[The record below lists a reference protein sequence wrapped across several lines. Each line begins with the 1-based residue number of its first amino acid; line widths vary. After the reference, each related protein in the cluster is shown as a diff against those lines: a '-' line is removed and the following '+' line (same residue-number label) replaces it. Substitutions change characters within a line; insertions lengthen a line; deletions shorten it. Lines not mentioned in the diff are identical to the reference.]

1 MNILI
6 LHGPNLN
13 MLGVKS
19 STNNETLTLDKLNK
33 KLRLHVRNSNV
44 KLKIIQTHKEYIAL
58 NFIQRNRNKA
68 NGLIIIPTSWAKYN
82 QTILETIVL
91 SNMKTATVY
100 FDEPYNLG
108 TNENES
114 ILISKNIKSFVGDP
128 IESITCLLYT
138 SPSPRDGLL
147 SRMPSSA

>member
-19 STNNETLTLDKLNK
+19 STNNQTLTLDRLNK
-33 KLRLHVRNSNV
+33 KIRMHVRNSNI

-100 FDEPYNLG
+100 FEEPYNLG
-108 TNENES
+108 TSENES
-114 ILISKNIKSFVGDP
+114 ILISKNIKSFVGKP
-128 IESITCLLYT
+128 IESITKAIDYIKT
-138 SPSPRDGLL
+138 
-147 SRMPSSA
+147 

>member
-33 KLRLHVRNSNV
+33 KLRLHVRNRNI

-108 TNENES
+108 TSENQS
-114 ILISKNIKSFVGDP
+114 ILISKNIKSFVGTP
-128 IESITCLLYT
+128 IESITTAIDYIKT
-138 SPSPRDGLL
+138 
-147 SRMPSSA
+147 

>member
-33 KLRLHVRNSNV
+33 KLRLHVRNRNI

-128 IESITCLLYT
+128 IESITTAIDYIKT
-138 SPSPRDGLL
+138 
-147 SRMPSSA
+147 

>member
-19 STNNETLTLDKLNK
+19 SKINERLTLDKLNK
-33 KLRLHVRNSNV
+33 KLRLHVRNTNI

-82 QTILETIVL
+82 QTILETIIV
-91 SNMKTATVY
+91 SDIKTAAVY

-108 TNENES
+108 TSENDS
-114 ILISKNIKSFVGDP
+114 ILISKNIKSFVGGP
-128 IESITCLLYT
+128 IEAITKAIDYIKNIN
-138 SPSPRDGLL
+138 D
-147 SRMPSSA
+147 

>member
-33 KLRLHVRNSNV
+33 KLRLHVRNSNI

-68 NGLIIIPTSWAKYN
+68 NGLIIIPTSWARYN

-108 TNENES
+108 TSENES
-114 ILISKNIKSFVGDP
+114 ILISKNIKSFVGTP
-128 IESITCLLYT
+128 IESITTAIDYIKT
-138 SPSPRDGLL
+138 
-147 SRMPSSA
+147 

>member
-33 KLRLHVRNSNV
+33 KLRLHVRNSNI

-128 IESITCLLYT
+128 IESITTAIDYIKT
-138 SPSPRDGLL
+138 
-147 SRMPSSA
+147 

>member
-33 KLRLHVRNSNV
+33 KLRLHVRNNNI

-68 NGLIIIPTSWAKYN
+68 DGLIIIPTSWAKYN
-82 QTILETIVL
+82 QTILETIIL

-108 TNENES
+108 TSEDES

-128 IESITCLLYT
+128 IESITTAIDYIKT
-138 SPSPRDGLL
+138 
-147 SRMPSSA
+147 

>member
-19 STNNETLTLDKLNK
+19 SKNNERLTLDKLNK
-33 KLRLHVRNSNV
+33 KLRLHVRSTNI

-82 QTILETIVL
+82 QTILETIIV
-91 SNMKTATVY
+91 SDIKTAAVY

-108 TNENES
+108 TSENDS
-114 ILISKNIKSFVGDP
+114 ILISKNIKSFVGRP
-128 IESITCLLYT
+128 IEAITKAIDYIKNINE
-138 SPSPRDGLL
+138 
-147 SRMPSSA
+147 

>member
-33 KLRLHVRNSNV
+33 KLRLHVRNSNI

-68 NGLIIIPTSWAKYN
+68 NGLIIIPTSWARYN

-108 TNENES
+108 TSENES

-128 IESITCLLYT
+128 IESITTAIDYIKT
-138 SPSPRDGLL
+138 
-147 SRMPSSA
+147 

>member
-19 STNNETLTLDKLNK
+19 STNNKTLTLDKLNK
-33 KLRLHVRNSNV
+33 KLRLHVRNSNI

-68 NGLIIIPTSWAKYN
+68 DGLIIIPTSWAKYN
-82 QTILETIVL
+82 QTILETIIL
-91 SNMKTATVY
+91 SDMKTATVY

-108 TNENES
+108 TSENES
-114 ILISKNIKSFVGDP
+114 ILISKNIKSFVGTP
-128 IESITCLLYT
+128 IESITMAIDYIKV
-138 SPSPRDGLL
+138 
-147 SRMPSSA
+147 

>member
-33 KLRLHVRNSNV
+33 NLRLHVINSNI

-100 FDEPYNLG
+100 FNEPYSLG
-108 TNENES
+108 TSENES
-114 ILISKNIKSFVGDP
+114 ILISKNIKSFVGTP
-128 IESITCLLYT
+128 IESITTAIDYIKT
-138 SPSPRDGLL
+138 
-147 SRMPSSA
+147 

>member
-19 STNNETLTLDKLNK
+19 STNNQTLTLDKLNK
-33 KLRLHVRNSNV
+33 KLRLHVRNTNI

-100 FDEPYNLG
+100 FDEPYSLG
-108 TNENES
+108 TSENES

-128 IESITCLLYT
+128 VESITTAIDYIK
-138 SPSPRDGLL
+138 
-147 SRMPSSA
+147 A

>member
-33 KLRLHVRNSNV
+33 KLRLHVRNSNI

-91 SNMKTATVY
+91 SNMKTAAVY

-108 TNENES
+108 TSENES
-114 ILISKNIKSFVGDP
+114 ILISKNIKSFVGTP
-128 IESITCLLYT
+128 IESITTAIDYIKT
-138 SPSPRDGLL
+138 
-147 SRMPSSA
+147 

>member
-1 MNILI
+1 
-6 LHGPNLN
+6 

-33 KLRLHVRNSNV
+33 KLRLHVRNSNI

-100 FDEPYNLG
+100 FDEPYSLG
-108 TNENES
+108 TSENES

-128 IESITCLLYT
+128 VESITTAIDYIK
-138 SPSPRDGLL
+138 
-147 SRMPSSA
+147 A

>member
-33 KLRLHVRNSNV
+33 KLRLHVRNSNI

-82 QTILETIVL
+82 QTILETIIL

-100 FDEPYNLG
+100 FDEPYSLG
-108 TNENES
+108 TSENES
-114 ILISKNIKSFVGDP
+114 ILISKNIKSFVGTP
-128 IESITCLLYT
+128 IESITTAIDYIKT
-138 SPSPRDGLL
+138 
-147 SRMPSSA
+147 

>member
-13 MLGVKS
+13 MLGMKS

-33 KLRLHVRNSNV
+33 KLRLHVRNRNI

-108 TNENES
+108 TSENES
-114 ILISKNIKSFVGDP
+114 ILISKNIKSFVGTP
-128 IESITCLLYT
+128 IESITTAIDYIKT
-138 SPSPRDGLL
+138 
-147 SRMPSSA
+147 

>member
-33 KLRLHVRNSNV
+33 KLRLHVRNSNI

-91 SNMKTATVY
+91 SNMKTAAVY

-108 TNENES
+108 TSENES
-114 ILISKNIKSFVGDP
+114 ILISKNIKSFVGTP
-128 IESITCLLYT
+128 VESITTAIDYIKT
-138 SPSPRDGLL
+138 
-147 SRMPSSA
+147 

>member
-19 STNNETLTLDKLNK
+19 STNNGTLTLDKLNK
-33 KLRLHVRNSNV
+33 KLRLHVRNSNI

-100 FDEPYNLG
+100 FDEPYSLG
-108 TNENES
+108 TSENES

-128 IESITCLLYT
+128 VESITTAIDYIK
-138 SPSPRDGLL
+138 
-147 SRMPSSA
+147 A

>member
-33 KLRLHVRNSNV
+33 KLRLHVRNSNI
-44 KLKIIQTHKEYIAL
+44 KLKIVQTHKEYIAL

-68 NGLIIIPTSWAKYN
+68 NGLIIVPTSWAKYN

-100 FDEPYNLG
+100 FDEPYSLG
-108 TNENES
+108 TSQNES
-114 ILISKNIKSFVGDP
+114 ILISKNIKSFVGTP
-128 IESITCLLYT
+128 IESITTAIDYIKI
-138 SPSPRDGLL
+138 
-147 SRMPSSA
+147 

>member
-33 KLRLHVRNSNV
+33 KLRLYVRNSNI

-68 NGLIIIPTSWAKYN
+68 DGLIIIPTSWAKYN
-82 QTILETIVL
+82 QTILETIIL

-108 TNENES
+108 TCESES
-114 ILISKNIKSFVGDP
+114 ILISKNIKSFVGTP
-128 IESITCLLYT
+128 IESITTAIDYIKT
-138 SPSPRDGLL
+138 
-147 SRMPSSA
+147 

>member
-33 KLRLHVRNSNV
+33 KLRLHVRNSNI

-91 SNMKTATVY
+91 SNMKTATIY
-100 FDEPYNLG
+100 FDEPYSLG
-108 TNENES
+108 TSENES

-128 IESITCLLYT
+128 VESITTAIDYIK
-138 SPSPRDGLL
+138 
-147 SRMPSSA
+147 A

>member
-33 KLRLHVRNSNV
+33 KLRLHVRNSNI

-100 FDEPYNLG
+100 FEEPYNLG
-108 TNENES
+108 TSENES
-114 ILISKNIKSFVGDP
+114 ILISKNIKSFVGKP
-128 IESITCLLYT
+128 IESITKAIDYIKT
-138 SPSPRDGLL
+138 
-147 SRMPSSA
+147 

>member
-33 KLRLHVRNSNV
+33 RLRLHVRNSNI

-68 NGLIIIPTSWAKYN
+68 NGLIIIPTSWARYN

-108 TNENES
+108 TSENES

-128 IESITCLLYT
+128 IKSITTAIDYIKT
-138 SPSPRDGLL
+138 
-147 SRMPSSA
+147 

>member
-33 KLRLHVRNSNV
+33 KLRLHVRNSNI

-82 QTILETIVL
+82 QTIFETIVL
-91 SNMKTATVY
+91 SNMKTAAVY

-108 TNENES
+108 TSENES
-114 ILISKNIKSFVGDP
+114 ILISKNIKSFVGTP
-128 IESITCLLYT
+128 IDSITTAIDYIKT
-138 SPSPRDGLL
+138 
-147 SRMPSSA
+147 

>member
-33 KLRLHVRNSNV
+33 KLRLHVRNSNI

-82 QTILETIVL
+82 QTILETIIL

-108 TNENES
+108 TSENES

-128 IESITCLLYT
+128 VESITTAIDYIK
-138 SPSPRDGLL
+138 
-147 SRMPSSA
+147 A

>member
-33 KLRLHVRNSNV
+33 KLRLHVRNTNI

-108 TNENES
+108 TSENDS
-114 ILISKNIKSFVGDP
+114 ILISKNIKSFVGTP
-128 IESITCLLYT
+128 IESITTAIDYIKT
-138 SPSPRDGLL
+138 
-147 SRMPSSA
+147 

>member
-33 KLRLHVRNSNV
+33 KLRLHVRNTNI

-108 TNENES
+108 TSENES
-114 ILISKNIKSFVGDP
+114 ILISKNIKSFVGTP
-128 IESITCLLYT
+128 IESITTAIDYIKT
-138 SPSPRDGLL
+138 
-147 SRMPSSA
+147 

>member
-33 KLRLHVRNSNV
+33 KLRLHVRNSNI

-68 NGLIIIPTSWAKYN
+68 DGLIIVPTSWAKYN
-82 QTILETIVL
+82 QTILETIIL
-91 SNMKTATVY
+91 SDMKTATVY

-108 TNENES
+108 TSENES
-114 ILISKNIKSFVGDP
+114 ILISKNIKSFVGTP
-128 IESITCLLYT
+128 IESITMAIDYIKV
-138 SPSPRDGLL
+138 
-147 SRMPSSA
+147 

>member
-33 KLRLHVRNSNV
+33 KLRLHVRNSNI

-91 SNMKTATVY
+91 SNMKTAAVY

-108 TNENES
+108 TSENES
-114 ILISKNIKSFVGDP
+114 ILISKNIKSFVGTP
-128 IESITCLLYT
+128 IDSITTAIDYIKT
-138 SPSPRDGLL
+138 
-147 SRMPSSA
+147 

>member
-33 KLRLHVRNSNV
+33 KLRLHVRNSNI

-82 QTILETIVL
+82 QTILETIIL
-91 SNMKTATVY
+91 SNMKTAAVY
-100 FDEPYNLG
+100 FDEPYSLG
-108 TNENES
+108 TSENES
-114 ILISKNIKSFVGDP
+114 ILISKNIRSFVGDP
-128 IESITCLLYT
+128 IKSITTAIDYIKT
-138 SPSPRDGLL
+138 
-147 SRMPSSA
+147 

>member
-33 KLRLHVRNSNV
+33 KLRLHVRNSNI

-100 FDEPYNLG
+100 FDEPYSLG
-108 TNENES
+108 TSENES

-128 IESITCLLYT
+128 VESITTAIDYIKT
-138 SPSPRDGLL
+138 
-147 SRMPSSA
+147 

>member
-1 MNILI
+1 
-6 LHGPNLN
+6 

-33 KLRLHVRNSNV
+33 KLRLHVRNSNI

-82 QTILETIVL
+82 QTILETIIL

-100 FDEPYNLG
+100 FDEPYSLG
-108 TNENES
+108 TSENES
-114 ILISKNIKSFVGDP
+114 ILISKNIKSFVGTP
-128 IESITCLLYT
+128 IESITTAIDYIKT
-138 SPSPRDGLL
+138 
-147 SRMPSSA
+147 

>member
-33 KLRLHVRNSNV
+33 KLRLHVRNSNI

-108 TNENES
+108 TSEDES

-128 IESITCLLYT
+128 IESITTAIDYIKT
-138 SPSPRDGLL
+138 
-147 SRMPSSA
+147 

>member
-33 KLRLHVRNSNV
+33 KLRLHVRNTNI

-108 TNENES
+108 TSENES
-114 ILISKNIKSFVGDP
+114 ILISKNIRSFVGDP
-128 IESITCLLYT
+128 IKSITTAIDYIKT
-138 SPSPRDGLL
+138 
-147 SRMPSSA
+147 

>member
-44 KLKIIQTHKEYIAL
+44 KLKIMQTHKEYIAL

-68 NGLIIIPTSWAKYN
+68 DGLIIVPTSWAKYN

-108 TNENES
+108 TSENES
-114 ILISKNIKSFVGDP
+114 IFISKNIKSFVGKP
-128 IESITCLLYT
+128 VESIRTAIDYI
-138 SPSPRDGLL
+138 RK
-147 SRMPSSA
+147 

>member
-33 KLRLHVRNSNV
+33 KLRLHVRNSNI
-44 KLKIIQTHKEYIAL
+44 KLKIIQTHKEYMAL

-68 NGLIIIPTSWAKYN
+68 NGLIIIPTSWARYN

-114 ILISKNIKSFVGDP
+114 ILISKNIKSFVGTP
-128 IESITCLLYT
+128 IESITTAIDYIKI
-138 SPSPRDGLL
+138 
-147 SRMPSSA
+147 

>member
-1 MNILI
+1 
-6 LHGPNLN
+6 

-33 KLRLHVRNSNV
+33 KLRLHVRNTNI

-108 TNENES
+108 TSENDS

-128 IESITCLLYT
+128 IESITTAIDYIKT
-138 SPSPRDGLL
+138 
-147 SRMPSSA
+147 

>member
-33 KLRLHVRNSNV
+33 KLRLHVRNSNI

-68 NGLIIIPTSWAKYN
+68 DGLIIVPTSWAKYN

-108 TNENES
+108 TSENES
-114 ILISKNIKSFVGDP
+114 IFISKNIKSFVGKP
-128 IESITCLLYT
+128 VESIRTAIDYI
-138 SPSPRDGLL
+138 RK
-147 SRMPSSA
+147 

>member
-33 KLRLHVRNSNV
+33 KLRLYVRNSNI

-68 NGLIIIPTSWAKYN
+68 DGLIIIPTSWAKYN
-82 QTILETIVL
+82 QTILETIIL

-100 FDEPYNLG
+100 FNEPYNLG
-108 TNENES
+108 TSESES
-114 ILISKNIKSFVGDP
+114 ILISKNIKSFVGTP
-128 IESITCLLYT
+128 IESITTAIDYIKT
-138 SPSPRDGLL
+138 
-147 SRMPSSA
+147 